1 MKLIKF
7 IDHEGEE
14 HFINKEFII
23 SIRPFYP
30 FHDDDHR
37 HSVIE
42 YGNGWMDAVYM
53 KEKCYEVVNHIAMST
68 MPKRSTI

>member
-7 IDHEGEE
+7 IDHEKEE
-14 HFINKEFII
+14 HFINNEFII

-30 FHDDDHR
+30 FHDDDNR
-37 HSVIE
+37 HSIIE

-53 KEKCYEVVNHIAMST
+53 KEKPYEIANQITHST
-68 MPKRSTI
+68 MPRRSTI